1 MVASLSLCVS
11 LNMPDIFDVQIFDC
25 LFIIVREGVNFY
37 IRAKDLYDFLGI
49 RRIEETN
56 LVFKHFQDFK
66 IKDRRVSWNAKFL
79 NFESVR
85 SVIDGATCC
94 RPRKEILWNGLEHC
108 ISKIMSVMNSVE
120 NQSTFKEQP
129 HVIDAQS
136 PSIENSNRESH
147 FNPDRPST
155 SREYDAP
162 ALSREDSSN
171 FENNCEPS
179 TSKDMSVES
188 IKEILHDL
196 KIKNLYLRKNLSK
209 YNLM

>member
-1 MVASLSLCVS
+1 
-11 LNMPDIFDVQIFDC
+11 MPDIFDVQIFDC
-25 LFIIVREGVNFY
+25 LFIIVREGINFY

-56 LVFKHFQDFK
+56 LVFKHFQDFN

-79 NFESVR
+79 NFESVK

-108 ISKIMSVMNSVE
+108 ISKIISVMNSVG
-120 NQSTFKEQP
+120 NQSAFKVPQP
-129 HVIDAQS
+129 APS
-136 PSIENSNRESH
+136 PSIENSNRDSH
-147 FNPDRPST
+147 FNSDRPST
-155 SREYDAP
+155 SREYDDP

-171 FENNCEPS
+171 FENNFESS
-179 TSKDMSVES
+179 TSKENMSVES

-196 KIKNLYLRKNLSK
+196 KIKNLYLRKKLSK
-209 YNLM
+209 YTNP